1 MEESLTSEHSS
12 ELLAD
17 PLEELLDG
25 GAVSDESGRHLE
37 SSGRNVTHGGLDVV
51 RDPFDEVA
59 AVLVLYVQHLLINF
73 LHGHTSSEHG
83 GNCEVSAVSGVASGH
98 HVLGIEHLGGELG
111 DGQSSVLLGSSAGER
126 SESGDEEVETGEGN
140 HVDCEF
146 PEISVKLSREPQAG
160 GDTRHGGGDEMV
172 KISVGGGGEFQ
183 GPEADVVE
191 SLVVDGEGLIGVLDQ
206 LMDGEGGVVRLD
218 NCVRNLG
225 GRYDGESGHDPVGVF
240 LTDLGDQECS
250 HTGSGSTSERVSQL
264 ESLKAITA
272 LSFLPDYIQ
281 NRVDEFGSL
290 GVMSLGPV
298 VSSSRLPEH
307 EVVRSE
313 DLAERSGSDGVHG
326 SGFQVHKDGT
336 GNVLSAGSLVE
347 VDIDPLQLKIGVSVV
362 GSSGV
367 NAMLV
372 RNDLRWKIV
381 SQIVLVR
388 VNVIIYQT

>member
-1 MEESLTSEHSS
+1 LVFRYEIVHVALGFSEFHLVHTFTSVPMEESLTPEHSS

-37 SSGRNVTHGGLDVV
+37 SSGRNVTDGGLDVV
-51 RDPFDEVA
+51 GDPFDEVA
-59 AVLVLYVQHLLINF
+59 AVLVLYVQHLLIDF

-111 DGQSSVLLGSSAGER
+111 DGQSSVLLGSSAGQR
-126 SESGDEEVETGEGN
+126 SESGDEEVKTGEGN

-146 PEISVKLSREPQAG
+146 PEISVELSREPQAG

-172 KISVGGGGEFQ
+172 KISVCGGGEFQ

-206 LMDGEGGVVRLD
+206 LMDGEGGVVRLN

-250 HTGSGSTSERVSQL
+250 HTGSGTASKRVSQL

-272 LSFLPDYIQ
+272 LSFLPDYVQ
-281 NRVDEFGSL
+281 NRVD
-290 GVMSLGPV
+290 
-298 VSSSRLPEH
+298 
-307 EVVRSE
+307 
-313 DLAERSGSDGVHG
+313 
-326 SGFQVHKDGT
+326 
-336 GNVLSAGSLVE
+336 
-347 VDIDPLQLKIGVSVV
+347 
-362 GSSGV
+362 
-367 NAMLV
+367 
-372 RNDLRWKIV
+372 
-381 SQIVLVR
+381 
-388 VNVIIYQT
+388 

>member
-1 MEESLTSEHSS
+1 MEESLTPEHSS

-25 GAVSDESGRHLE
+25 GGVSDESGRHLE
-37 SSGRNVTHGGLDVV
+37 SSGRNVTDGGLDVV
-51 RDPFDEVA
+51 GDPFDEVA

-73 LHGHTSSEHG
+73 LHGHTSSEHSG
-83 GNCEVSAVSGVASGH
+83 DCEVSAVSGVASGH

-111 DGQSSVLLGSSAGER
+111 NGQSSVLLGSSAGER
-126 SESGDEEVETGEGN
+126 SESGDEEVKTGERY

-146 PEISVKLSREPQAG
+146 PEISVELSRESEAG

-172 KISVGGGGEFQ
+172 KISVCGGGEFQ

-191 SLVVDGEGLIGVLDQ
+191 SLVVNGEGLVGVLNK

-225 GRYDGESGHDPVGVF
+225 GGYDGEGGHDPVGVF
-240 LTDLGDQECS
+240 LTDLGDEECS
-250 HTGSGSTSERVSQL
+250 HAGSGSASERVSQL

-272 LSFLPDYIQ
+272 LSFLPDYVQ

-298 VSSSRLPEH
+298 VSSSRLSED

-326 SGFQVHKDGT
+326 SGLQVDKDST
-336 GNVLSAGSLVE
+336 GNVLSSGSLVE
-347 VDIDPLQLKIGVSVV
+347 VDIDPLQLKVGVTVV
-362 GSSGV
+362 CTGGV
-367 NAMLV
+367 NTMLV
-372 RNDLRWKIV
+372 GDNLVKWKV
-381 SQIVLVR
+381 KAFYTVV
-388 VNVIIYQT
+388 